1 MTSKN
6 VRPLLSRGDRR
17 RLEAAG
23 EDSASVDDVQED
35 AEAGDGR
42 VGRRMRRR
50 LDMDGG
56 RVKFGLRIHPRVL
69 RSVDLASWDLDLGLS
84 EFIERAVINYLAEA
98 GYSVSEL
105 EAVAGGDAG
114 PAAGAR
120 RVSGSGSD

>member
-6 VRPLLSRGDRR
+6 VRPLLSRGDRK

-23 EDSASVDDVQED
+23 EDSVSVDGGQED
-35 AEAGDGR
+35 GEAGGSQG
-42 VGRRMRRR
+42 GRRMRRR

-84 EFIERAVINYLAEA
+84 EFIERAVISYLAEA

-105 EAVAGGDAG
+105 EAVAVGGAFSPAVAG
-114 PAAGAR
+114 R
-120 RVSGSGSD
+120 GSGPG